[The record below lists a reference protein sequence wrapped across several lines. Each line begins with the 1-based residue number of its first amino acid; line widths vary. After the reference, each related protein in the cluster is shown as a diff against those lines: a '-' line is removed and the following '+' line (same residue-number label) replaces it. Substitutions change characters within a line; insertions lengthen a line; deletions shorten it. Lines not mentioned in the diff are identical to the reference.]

1 VSLDKRSLFR
11 GVVCA
16 AGFGLLACT
25 ETNAPDRTPA
35 SLEIVS
41 GQEQSGTVGEEL
53 PSPIVARVLNGGGNP
68 IAGQIVN
75 FRVVKGDGSVFAGAA
90 ISNADGVVKER
101 WTLGKS
107 IADSQVVEARAVD
120 ASSGAALVFGRFVAT
135 AVAGPPATL
144 DKVAGD
150 SQTEIAGAVLP
161 DSLRVVSKDAYGNP
175 VSNATV
181 TWSVQSG
188 GGTLGRGT
196 SVTTANGFAS
206 NKWTLGTSSDAQTV
220 SATIG
225 TGLSSQFQAHSVGA
239 GELALRKKDGDLQSA
254 LPGSAVAVA
263 PSVYVVDSA
272 GIPRPGVTVTF
283 AVQTGGGSVTGG
295 SAVSDAQGVAKV
307 GQWTLGPNV
316 GTNQLSATLPNGN
329 SVTFNASA
337 VQTSSNVPVTIIS
350 PTYLV
355 GDTAFIVVQAPT
367 STTVRATLAG
377 RQTNL
382 KYEVGLGPYRGKI
395 SLVGAPR
402 DTMTLVVT
410 GTDANGQSSQ
420 AVATLLHDSPARIT
434 VSQPMDSS
442 VVQGTTQV
450 DASCVDDDPAGGCTL
465 SVSVEDGPILVGP
478 SPSPL
483 HVSISLDQYDGKLVA
498 LLITA
503 KDSKDQSSV
512 LRRMV
517 WVETSSH
524 LQSIGT
530 AEGTVLAVSGTRLLW
545 YTGSTVG
552 IRQGGSS
559 ETLTTSLDGLPQA
572 GVGLSF
578 LTPSGAL
585 LATTASTS
593 PYAPLLYL
601 WSNGS
606 LTTKALTTTSSLAAS
621 GNYVIY
627 NMPPGL
633 VGALYR
639 TDVTSGSEI
648 KIDST
653 ASNTNNS
660 VSENGDVAFW
670 APPGEIVRYRNGAK
684 TSITSDGGSP
694 LNFYPLTDGTNIVF
708 LRSPSGNPN
717 QFEIWLYDGSTLSML
732 APSRTGDPHSVTDY
746 VVNGGWTA
754 FTKDDGAGG
763 FQVWTRAP
771 AGALQAV
778 PGSGSSPKI
787 RALGPDGSVIFDSG
801 INRYYAAPG
810 GTPTRVSSIHGTA
823 VWDSGHFVMILGSTA
838 LTVNP

>member
-1 VSLDKRSLFR
+1 MSLDKRSLFI
-11 GVVCA
+11 GVACV
-16 AGFGLLACT
+16 AGSCLFACT
-25 ETNAPDRTPA
+25 DTNAPDHTPA

-53 PSPIVARVLNGGGNP
+53 PSSIVARVLNGGGNP

-90 ISNADGVVKER
+90 ISNADGVVQER

-188 GGTLGRGT
+188 GGTLGRAT

-254 LPGSAVAVA
+254 LPGSAVAVP
-263 PSVYVVDSA
+263 PSVYVVDSS
-272 GIPRPGVTVTF
+272 GIPRPGVAVTF
-283 AVQTGGGSVTGG
+283 AVKTGGGSVTGG

-316 GTNQLSATLPNGN
+316 GTNQLSATLANGN
-329 SVTFNASA
+329 SVIFNANA
-337 VQTSSNVPVTIIS
+337 VQTSPGVTVTIVS

-367 STTVRATLAG
+367 SMTVRATLAG

-382 KYEVGLGPYRGKI
+382 VLEIGHTPWRGKI

-410 GTDANGQSSQ
+410 GTDANGNSSQ

-434 VSQPMDSS
+434 VSQPIDSS
-442 VVQGTTQV
+442 VVAGTSQL
-450 DASCVDDDPAGGCTL
+450 DASCVDDDPVGGCTL
-465 SVSVEDGPILVGP
+465 SVSVEDGPMLVGS

-483 HVSISLDQYDGKLVA
+483 HASISLDQYDGKLVA

-524 LQSIGT
+524 LQALGT
-530 AEGTVLAVSGTRLLW
+530 AEGTLLAVSGTRLLW
-545 YTGSTVG
+545 ASGSTVG

-559 ETLTTSLDGLPQA
+559 EIVTTTFEGTSQLGGA
-572 GVGLSF
+572 F
-578 LTPSGAL
+578 LTPTGAVFSTLSPVL
-585 LATTASTS
+585 LAQ
-593 PYAPLLYL
+593 LYL
-601 WSNGS
+601 WRNGS
-606 LTTKALTTTSSLAAS
+606 MTTKALSSPTSLAAS
-621 GNYVIY
+621 GNYAIY
-627 NMPPGL
+627 NLRGPPS
-633 VGALYR
+633 GAIYR
-639 TDVTSGSEI
+639 TDVVSGSDVS
-648 KIDST
+648 IDTT
-653 ASNTNNS
+653 AGNTSNS

-670 APPGEIVRYRNGAK
+670 TTGGDIVRYRNGSK
-684 TSITSDGGSP
+684 TNITTDGGSISS
-694 LNFYPLTDGTNIVF
+694 FYPVTDGTNIVF
-708 LRSPSGNPN
+708 RRSPPGNPN
-717 QFEIWLYDGSTLSML
+717 QFEIWFSDGSTLSML
-732 APSRTGDPHSVTDY
+732 APSRNGDPQSVTDY

-763 FQVWTRAP
+763 FQVWTRSA

-778 PGSGSSPKI
+778 PGSGPSPKI
-787 RALGPDGSVIFDSG
+787 RALAPDGSVIFDSG

-810 GTPTRVSSIHGTA
+810 GAPTRVSSFHGTV

>member
-1 VSLDKRSLFR
+1 V
-11 GVVCA
+11 
-16 AGFGLLACT
+16 
-25 ETNAPDRTPA
+25 
-35 SLEIVS
+35 
-41 GQEQSGTVGEEL
+41 GQEL
-53 PSPIVARVLNGGGNP
+53 PSPLVARVLNGGGNP

-90 ISNADGVVKER
+90 ITNADGLAQER

-120 ASSGAALVFGRFVAT
+120 ASTGAALVFGRFVAT

-150 SQTEIAGAVLP
+150 AQTEIAGAVLP

-181 TWSVQSG
+181 TWTVQTG
-188 GGTLGRGT
+188 GGALARAT
-196 SVTTANGFAS
+196 SLTTANGFAS
-206 NKWTLGTSSDAQTV
+206 NSWTLGTGSDAQSV

-225 TGLSSQFQAHSVGA
+225 TGLSTVFNARSVGA

-254 LPGSAVAVA
+254 PPGSAVAIP

-283 AVQTGGGSVTGG
+283 AVKTGGGSVTGG

-307 GQWTLGPNV
+307 GQWTLGANV

-337 VQTSSNVPVTIIS
+337 VQTSPNVPVTIDS

-355 GDTAFIVVQAPT
+355 GDTAYIVVEAAT
-367 STTVRATLAG
+367 SVAVRASLAG
-377 RQTNL
+377 KQTNL
-382 KYEVGLGPYRGKI
+382 VFEFGHGPWRGKI

-410 GTDANGQSSQ
+410 ATDASGNSSQ
-420 AVATLLHDSPARIT
+420 AVVTLLHDTPARIT
-434 VSQPMDSS
+434 VDQPTDSS
-442 VVQGTTQV
+442 VAQGTTQV

-465 SVSVEDGPILVGP
+465 SVSVEDGPMLVGS

-483 HVSISLDQYDGKLVA
+483 HASITLDQYDGQRVS

-512 LRRMV
+512 VRRMV
-517 WVETSSH
+517 YVETSPH
-524 LQSIGT
+524 LQAIGT
-530 AEGTVLAVSGTRLLW
+530 AQGTVLAVSGTRLLW

-559 ETLTTSLDGLPQA
+559 EIITTSVDGLPQA

-585 LATTASTS
+585 FATTASTS
-593 PYAPLLYL
+593 PFAPLLYI

-606 LTTKALTTTSSLAAS
+606 LTTKTLSALSVAAS
-621 GNYVIY
+621 GNYAIY
-627 NMPPGL
+627 NVPPGSI
-633 VGALYR
+633 GTLYR
-639 TDVTSGSEI
+639 RDVVGGSEVM
-648 KIDST
+648 IDTT
-653 ASNTNNS
+653 AENGCNS
-660 VSENGDVAFW
+660 VSENGDVAYW
-670 APPGEIVRYRNGAK
+670 TTSGEIMRYRNGIK
-684 TSITSDGGSP
+684 TNITADGGATR
-694 LNFYPLTDGTNIVF
+694 NFCPVTDGTNIAF
-708 LRSPSGNPN
+708 RRNPPNQPS
-717 QFEIWLYDGSTLSML
+717 QFEIWLFDGTALSML
-732 APSRTGDPHSVTDY
+732 APSRTGDLTSTTDY
-746 VVNGGWTA
+746 VANGGWIA

-763 FQVWTRAP
+763 LQVWTRSP
-771 AGALQAV
+771 AGLLQGV
-778 PGSGSSPKI
+778 PGSGPSRKI
-787 RALGPDGSVIFDSG
+787 RALAIDGSMIFDQG
-801 INRYYAAPG
+801 VDRFYATPG
-810 GTPTRVSSIHGTA
+810 GTPTRVSSSRGTV
-823 VWDSGHFVMILGSTA
+823 VWDTGHFVTLLGSTA
-838 LTVNP
+838 LIVNP